1 VRKACGGEEVK
12 GRGVGGAWRG
22 GLGVEVEVEVGVEVG
37 IGGEVGWVVV
47 LGGEGKGAVVML
59 RAEAVAEDCA
69 VREGKAEVVDVE
81 EGLVEAGL
89 E

>member
-1 VRKACGGEEVK
+1 MRKACGGEEVK
-12 GRGVGGAWRG
+12 FRGVGGECMV
-22 GLGVEVEVEVGVEVG
+22 GLVVGVEVEVGVGVEVE
-37 IGGEVGWVVV
+37 GEVGWGVV
-47 LGGEGKGAVVML
+47 LGWEGKGVVVML

-81 EGLVEAGL
+81 EGVVEAGL